1 VPGRQPAGA
10 VPEAVTAGADPA
22 PAMPNVAG
30 GAKPARRPPDQRR
43 ATFWAISL
51 PAWAIL
57 LALIVVPLV
66 LMVGVSFRPDLS
78 GELLAPFT
86 PTLDHYQQV
95 AETASWWRQLGL
107 STLMAAIVALVST
120 LVAFP
125 LAYFLAFRAGRRA
138 GLYLILLLVPF
149 WTSYL
154 LRVMAWKLML
164 GQEGVINSALEFLGI
179 IDEPLDA
186 LLYNRNAVIITLI
199 YVWIPF
205 ATLPILA
212 TLGRIDVRLH
222 DAAADLYASP
232 WQQLRR
238 VTLPLAVP
246 GIAAAF
252 LMVFIPTVGEYVT
265 PLLVGGTGGTMYGNI
280 IQDFFLRAAN
290 WPLGSALSVIMLI
303 VTIALVAVGIRIV
316 QPRRLLGF

>member
-1 VPGRQPAGA
+1 MPGRPPAGA
-10 VPEAVTAGADPA
+10 VPETVTAGADPIPATAAGRA
-22 PAMPNVAG
+22 PS
-30 GAKPARRPPDQRR
+30 RRPLNPRR
-43 ATFWAISL
+43 ATFWALSL

-57 LALIVVPLV
+57 LSLIVVPL
-66 LMVGVSFRPDLS
+66 LFMFGLSFRPDLR
-78 GELLAPFT
+78 GDLLAPFN
-86 PTLDHYQQV
+86 PTLDHYRQV
-95 AETASWWRQLGL
+95 VETASWWRQLGL
-107 STLMAAIVALVST
+107 STLMAAIVALVAT
-120 LVAFP
+120 AVAFP

-164 GQEGVINSALEFLGI
+164 GTEGVINSSLAFLGV
-179 IDEPLDA
+179 IDAPLDA
-186 LLYNRNAVIITLI
+186 LLYNRNAVVITLI

-212 TLGRIDVRLH
+212 ALGRIDVRLH

-238 VTLPLAVP
+238 VTLPLAIP
-246 GIAAAF
+246 GLAAAF

-265 PLLVGGTGGTMYGNI
+265 PLLVGGSGGTMYGNI

-290 WPLGSALSVIMLI
+290 WPLGSALSMIMLV
-303 VTIALVAVGIRIV
+303 VTMVLVVIGLRVV
-316 QPRRLLGF
+316 QPRRLLGV

>member
-1 VPGRQPAGA
+1 
-10 VPEAVTAGADPA
+10 VTAGADPIPA
-22 PAMPNVAG
+22 PSARGTP
-30 GAKPARRPPDQRR
+30 PRRPANPRR
-43 ATFWAISL
+43 VTFWALSL

-57 LALIVVPLV
+57 LSLIVVPLV
-66 LMVGVSFRPDLS
+66 FMVGISFRPDLR
-78 GELLAPFT
+78 GELLAPFA
-86 PTLDHYQQV
+86 PTLDHYVQV

-107 STLMAAIVALVST
+107 STLMAGIVALVAT
-120 LVAFP
+120 VVAFP

-138 GLYLILLLVPF
+138 GLFLILLLVPF

-164 GQEGVINSALEFLGI
+164 GNEGVINSALEFLGL

-186 LLYNRNAVIITLI
+186 LLYNRNAVVITLI

-212 TLGRIDVRLH
+212 VLGRIDVRLH

-238 VTLPLAVP
+238 VTLPLAAP
-246 GIAAAF
+246 GLAAAF

-265 PLLVGGTGGTMYGNI
+265 PLLVGGSGGTMYGNI

-290 WPLGSALSVIMLI
+290 WPLGSALSVVMLI
-303 VTIALVAVGIRIV
+303 VTLVLVAIGLRVVR
-316 QPRRLLGF
+316 PRRLLGV